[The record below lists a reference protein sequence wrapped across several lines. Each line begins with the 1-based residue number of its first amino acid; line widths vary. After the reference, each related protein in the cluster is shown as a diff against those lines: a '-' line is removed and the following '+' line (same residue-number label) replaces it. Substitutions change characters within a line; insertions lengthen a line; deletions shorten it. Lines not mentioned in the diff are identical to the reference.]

1 MGGCNHPPELENQ
14 DLSTTEHFID
24 LIPVFKF
31 QFICCSNRPPHFG
44 LNWYRKKIYYIQVN
58 NIWSRIF
65 FYNFIL
71 FLTLFSALRR
81 KKVDQPNIFLYD
93 LLFGANTFYLFF
105 NCLIRNGKGFFQQK
119 IRIDSPKILFLMNFW
134 IQQSPMVEKI
144 KNKTRLISI
153 VSNPIKVVVVFVI
166 VVFVRK
172 KNQVK
177 KIQSKNLDPKK
188 F

>member
-1 MGGCNHPPELENQ
+1 M
-14 DLSTTEHFID
+14 F
-24 LIPVFKF
+24 
-31 QFICCSNRPPHFG
+31 
-44 LNWYRKKIYYIQVN
+44 KKIFYGITLKQCQIPY
-58 NIWSRIF
+58 F

-166 VVFVRK
+166 IIVVVFVK
-172 KNQVK
+172 KNQVLTILDPKTNHVQK
-177 KIQSKNLDPKK
+177 KIQV
-188 F
+188 